1 MTIADLANIAQ
12 IVGSIAVIASLIFVG
27 LQIRQNTKV
36 TRATA
41 LQMNADYWLN
51 YFTLL
56 ADKQLSEVYSKGALG
71 RVELEGSQFGQF
83 FFLCRATFMGCEN
96 QHHQYL
102 SGLLD
107 ADAYKGYEA
116 TIREQIADFPG
127 VRAMWQLVKHTYGT
141 EFVKFLDKQ
150 IEGNS
155 PHVRGSFQR
164 QWRALIEANT
174 PDVTAS
180 ETSHEGRSNLAV
192 QPTRSRCARPA
203 G

>member
-1 MTIADLANIAQ
+1 MTLVDLANIGQ
-12 IVGSIAVIASLIFVG
+12 IIGSLSVIASLIFVG
-27 LQIRQNTKV
+27 LQIRQNTKA

-56 ADKQLSEVYSKGALG
+56 ANKEFNDVYSKGALG
-71 RVELEGSQFGQF
+71 RVEMEGGQFGQF

-107 ADAYKGYEA
+107 DDAYKGYEA
-116 TIREQIADFPG
+116 TIREQIAAFPG

-150 IEGNS
+150 IESNDQHS
-155 PHVRGSFQR
+155 KGSVQK
-164 QWRALIEANT
+164 QWRALIEANSGAVAAS
-174 PDVTAS
+174 DVL
-180 ETSHEGRSNLAV
+180 EGKRDSGA
-192 QPTRSRCARPA
+192 A
-203 G
+203 

>member
-1 MTIADLANIAQ
+1 MTIVDLANIAQ
-12 IVGSIAVIASLIFVG
+12 IVGSMAVIASLIFVG

-71 RVELEGSQFGQF
+71 RVELEGGQFGQF

-107 ADAYKGYEA
+107 HDAYKGYEA

-150 IEGNS
+150 IEGTE
-155 PHVRGSFQR
+155 PHARGSFQR
-164 QWRALIEANT
+164 QWRGLIQART
-174 PDVTAS
+174 SDASAS
-180 ETSHEGRSNLAV
+180 ETSQQGGSSAAPRS
-192 QPTRSRCARPA
+192 TGPA
-203 G
+203 TAG